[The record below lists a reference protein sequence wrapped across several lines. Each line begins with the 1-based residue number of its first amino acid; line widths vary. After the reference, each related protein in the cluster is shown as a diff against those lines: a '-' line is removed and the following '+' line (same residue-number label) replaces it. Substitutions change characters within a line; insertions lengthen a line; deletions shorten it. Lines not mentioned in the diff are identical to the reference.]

1 MSSPDQAEPV
11 AEAAE
16 PAAEPAGAAAE
27 PAPQPRDG
35 RPPEGL
41 PAGGPLTDAM
51 VEVERHV
58 AAGGWDQPPQIFAL
72 VLTDDLI
79 RAEPDFAE
87 QVGLPVDEVP
97 EGALTPIEQEPL
109 PDGPLDDS
117 LAHIMWPAEVR
128 GCCLVHEVVLL
139 PPEAEAEMPDEADA
153 LQYAATHPDR
163 REARVAVAV
172 LRDGSRATAVRFRG
186 PEQAED
192 ELLVGDDLAPNLS
205 EALLATLD

>member
-1 MSSPDQAEPV
+1 VPRLGSWRATMCDMSSPDQAEP
-11 AEAAE
+11 EL
-16 PAAEPAGAAAE
+16 
-27 PAPQPRDG
+27 PRDG

-41 PAGGPLTDAM
+41 PTVGPLTDAM

-58 AAGGWDQPPQIFAL
+58 AANGWDQPPQIFAL

-79 RAEPDFAE
+79 SAEPDFAAT
-87 QVGLPVDEVP
+87 VGLPTDSVP

-109 PDGPLDDS
+109 PDGPLDDA
-117 LAHIMWPAEVR
+117 LAHIMWPAEVK

-139 PPEAEAEMPDEADA
+139 PPEAEESMPEEADA
-153 LQYAATHPDR
+153 LEYAASHPDR

-186 PEQAED
+186 PDEAED

-205 EALLATLD
+205 EALLATLE

>member
-1 MSSPDQAEPV
+1 MSSPEQAEP
-11 AEAAE
+11 AE
-16 PAAEPAGAAAE
+16 PEGA
-27 PAPQPRDG
+27 PPRDG

-72 VLTDDLI
+72 VLTGDLI
-79 RAEPDFAE
+79 QAEPEFA
-87 QVGLPVDEVP
+87 QTVGLPTESVP
-97 EGALTPIEQEPL
+97 AGALTPIEQEPL
-109 PDGPLDDS
+109 PDGPLDDA
-117 LAHIMWPAEVR
+117 LAHIMWPAEVK

-139 PPEAEAEMPDEADA
+139 PPEAEASMPADADA
-153 LQYAATHPDR
+153 LQYAAAHPDR

-186 PEQAED
+186 PGEAED

>member
-1 MSSPDQAEPV
+1 MVGMSSPEQAEP
-11 AEAAE
+11 
-16 PAAEPAGAAAE
+16 
-27 PAPQPRDG
+27 PAPDQTPRDG

-58 AAGGWDQPPQIFAL
+58 AATGWDQPPQIFAL
-72 VLTDDLI
+72 VLTDELI
-79 RAEPDFAE
+79 RAEPDFA
-87 QVGLPVDEVP
+87 QHVGLPLESVP

-109 PDGPLDDS
+109 PDGPLDDA

-139 PPEAEAEMPDEADA
+139 PPEAEADMPAEADA
-153 LQYAATHPDR
+153 LEYAAGHPDR

-186 PEQAED
+186 PDESED

-205 EALLATLD
+205 EALLATLEES